1 MLLGFVGWGFFLV
14 VDFLGFLLFCWFGF
28 FKQFPVLSCL
38 FIRVKLASQP
48 FSVWHGTPKLD
59 SSELLFK
66 SVSLAMI
73 LDTVIFRLNKIW
85 CGTLFFASQ
94 THYMYTLIQLAE
106 SGEVRNEMKMKSEQG
121 L

>member
-1 MLLGFVGWGFFLV
+1 MGFCCFVGL
-14 VDFLGFLLFCWFGF
+14 GF
-28 FKQFPVLSCL
+28 FKQFPVSWWL

-85 CGTLFFASQ
+85 CRTLFFASQ